1 MDRIFVVFIYFVIII
16 IIIIIIK
23 ISVTGITAKSIAE
36 TEGVRV
42 FYVFKYRISD
52 KYDVTKY
59 FHMDIRKNEKTL
71 RRNWLS

>member
-16 IIIIIIK
+16 IIIIII

-71 RRNWLS
+71 RKN